1 LQHADRIDA
10 GDPFQIHRAAADDIL
25 GSAVLTTISA
35 IQNGPL
41 LQTVLTVTVFATSL
55 QLGYVFAALMK
66 YRVIPLPSQTYAI
79 AATENPEISVRLS
92 SLGPKSCAKVLD
104 PSLVPKSRIQ
114 IIRLALVTA
123 ASRSAPRARRL
134 DLDINP
140 ADAECFVRRSSD
152 SFPPN

>member
-1 LQHADRIDA
+1 MGTNHMIMLAICSMLIGSTLAIRFRLIV
-10 GDPFQIHRAAADDIL
+10 PLPMIFL

-79 AATENPEISVRLS
+79 AATENPEASVRLS
-92 SLGPKSCAKVLD
+92 SLGPKSCAQVLD

-123 ASRSAPRARRL
+123 ASRSAPRAAAL
-134 DLDINP
+134 T
-140 ADAECFVRRSSD
+140 ST
-152 SFPPN
+152 

>member
-1 LQHADRIDA
+1 LWDQSYDYAGDLQHADRIDA

-55 QLGYVFAALMK
+55 ELGYVFAALMK

-79 AATENPEISVRLS
+79 AAAEYPEVSVRLS
-92 SLGPKSCAKVLD
+92 SLGPKSGAQVLY
-104 PSLVPKSRIQ
+104 PSPGSKSSVWR
-114 IIRLALVTA
+114 
-123 ASRSAPRARRL
+123 
-134 DLDINP
+134 
-140 ADAECFVRRSSD
+140 
-152 SFPPN
+152 

>member
-1 LQHADRIDA
+1 MIMLAICSMLIGSTLAIRFRLIV
-10 GDPFQIHRAAADDIL
+10 PLPMIFL

-123 ASRSAPRARRL
+123 ASRSAPRAAAL
-134 DLDINP
+134 T
-140 ADAECFVRRSSD
+140 ST
-152 SFPPN
+152 